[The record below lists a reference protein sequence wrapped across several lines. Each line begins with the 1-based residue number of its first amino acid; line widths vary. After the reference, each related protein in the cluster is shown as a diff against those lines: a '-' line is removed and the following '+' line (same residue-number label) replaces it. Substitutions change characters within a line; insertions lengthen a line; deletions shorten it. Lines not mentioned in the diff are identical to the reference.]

1 MTEADL
7 VTVAEASARTGVPAR
22 TISSWREKTATR
34 PALVKRRA
42 QLVSMAEVRAAME
55 AVGYKPRKRK
65 KARGKR
71 LTAAEFARRCGV
83 ATATV
88 YGWKGADPPLISDY
102 TEAEC
107 QRMIRAREEQARGG
121 QSLTEQRRAHV
132 AREETGADVLGEE
145 DDTPAALRREKV
157 AALRSA
163 RLEREGE
170 LYHHAVVDGVVRKI
184 AAAYR
189 DSLGRLEVRLV
200 RVVAGILDEHAITLP
215 DAATTALQHAIQGAT
230 TAESTAPE
238 AAIEAIRDQ
247 ARERL
252 ARTRRR

>member
-1 MTEADL
+1 VTDADL

-34 PALVKRRA
+34 PALVQRRG
-42 QLVSMAEVRAAME
+42 QLVSMDEVQAAMGT
-55 AVGYKPRKRK
+55 VGYKPRKRK
-65 KARGKR
+65 KAREKR

-88 YGWKGADPPLISDY
+88 YGWKGANPPLISDY

-107 QRMIRAREEQARGG
+107 QRIIRAREEQARGG

-132 AREETGADVLGEE
+132 AREETGADVLEIE

-157 AALRSA
+157 VALRSA
-163 RLEREGE
+163 RLEREGN
-170 LYHHAVVDGVVRKI
+170 LYHHTVVDGVVRQI
-184 AAAYR
+184 ATAYR
-189 DSLGRLEVRLV
+189 DSLGRAEVRLA
-200 RVVAGILDEHAITLP
+200 RVVAAILEEHAISLP
-215 DAATTALQHAIQGAT
+215 DAAATALRHAIQGVT
-230 TAESTAPE
+230 TAEATEPE
-238 AAIEAIRDQ
+238 AAIEAIRAG

-252 ARTRRR
+252 DRTRRR